1 MMENHIGKMPKPKE
15 VLIVQDESGNIIQEP
30 YRDTESI
37 NLYETMK
44 HTLINLAILD
54 GKEMISK
61 IKKTLNQIVFLLM
74 L

>member
-1 MMENHIGKMPKPKE
+1 MENHIGKMPKPKE